1 MKHLLFRAYY
11 DPSNISENEISEVL
25 FGACDF
31 SSAHIRTTGKYFFH
45 PVGVSV
51 FAILSESH
59 ASVHSWPEKNFV
71 VVDYFSCSEKPN
83 FDKFTYFW
91 SEHGFRVEGFRIV
104 DR

>member
-11 DPSNISENEISEVL
+11 DPGVISENEIAEVL

-31 SSAHIRTTGKYFFH
+31 SGAHIRTIGRHDFN

-71 VVDYFSCSEKPN
+71 VVDYFSCSEKPD
-83 FDKFTYFW
+83 FDKFMFFW
-91 SEHGFRVEGFRIV
+91 SDRGFRIEGNKTV